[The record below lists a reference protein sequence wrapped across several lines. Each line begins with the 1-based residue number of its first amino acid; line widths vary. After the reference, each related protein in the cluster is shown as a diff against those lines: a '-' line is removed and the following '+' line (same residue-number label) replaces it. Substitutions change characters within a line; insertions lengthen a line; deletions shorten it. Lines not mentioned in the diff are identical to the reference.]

1 MFEKWQKVECHIQA
15 FVFWISLVVFTLT
28 KQRKY
33 FKSTNRINL
42 QMFPAEN
49 TVHIELLFNLK
60 NKSNISC
67 DDVGRRFVQEF
78 RLNEQ
83 SVIYIK

>member
-1 MFEKWQKVECHIQA
+1 
-15 FVFWISLVVFTLT
+15 
-28 KQRKY
+28 
-33 FKSTNRINL
+33 
-42 QMFPAEN
+42 MFPAEN

-67 DDVGRRFVQEF
+67 DDVGHRFVQEF

-83 SVIYIK
+83 SVIYIIIRRPVGLTDQANPSCFCFRIS